1 MEPRRN
7 ITSETASE
15 LILGNNSLLVEA
27 ISSGDLNKA
36 VQIATTVMQ
45 EILKDSSING
55 SLRTEVGAYFN
66 CLLNIYFIAILIFC
80 KK

>member
-7 ITSETASE
+7 ITSETVSK
-15 LILGNNSLLVEA
+15 LILGNNSLLGKA

-45 EILKDSSING
+45 GILKDSSING

-66 CLLNIYFIAILIFC
+66 SPLHIYLQTS
-80 KK
+80 KN